1 MQSRTVNFKE
11 VELEVEFEVEQSNYG
26 DINHVEIFA
35 IYLDG
40 SEQNIISLL
49 ERDLDDII
57 QITSEQIKPYYEI

>member
-1 MQSRTVNFKE
+1 MQSTTLNFKE
-11 VELEVEFEVEQSNYG
+11 VEIEVEFEVEQSNYG
-26 DINHVEIFA
+26 DIDHVEIFA

-57 QITSEQIKPYYEI
+57 QMTSEQIKPYYAI

>member
-1 MQSRTVNFKE
+1 MQTITLNFKD
-11 VELEVEFEVEQSNYG
+11 VEIEVEFEVEQSNYG
-26 DINHVEIFA
+26 DIDHVEIFA

-57 QITSEQIKPYYEI
+57 QMTSEQIKPYYEI

>member
-26 DINHVEIFA
+26 DIDHVEIFA

-49 ERDLDDII
+49 ERDLDELVQMIV
-57 QITSEQIKPYYEI
+57 EQIKPYYEI